1 MLIDSHCHLDFP
13 DFIEDR
19 DDVIRRAREVGVRLM
34 LTISTKITEADKIIS
49 LAEAYDDI
57 VCSIGIHP
65 HEAGREPETTAE
77 ELGCIASHPKVV
89 GIGETGLDYYYEHS
103 PREAQKKNFQAHI
116 AASRDTNLPLIVHA
130 RDADTDTAMI
140 LEQEA
145 AKGRFPGLIHCF
157 TAGPELAERAL
168 NIGMYISFSGIATFK
183 NAKEI
188 RDVIEIV
195 PLDRILVETDAPFLA
210 PTPHRGKRNEPSFV
224 RYTAELIANIK
235 NISYQEFID
244 ISGTNFFNLFSKA
257 PPPKISNQ
265 SHIPLSSNT

>member
-77 ELGCIASHPKVV
+77 ELARIASHPKVV

-103 PREAQKKNFQAHI
+103 PREAQQRNFRAHI
-116 AASRDTNLPLIVHA
+116 AASRETGLPLIVHA
-130 RDADTDTAMI
+130 RDADTDTADI
-140 LEQEA
+140 LEDEMKNGA
-145 AKGRFPGLIHCF
+145 FPGLIHCF
-157 TAGPELAERAL
+157 TAGPELAKRAL
-168 NIGMYISFSGIATFK
+168 DIGFYISISGIATFK
-183 NAKEI
+183 NAETLRQTI
-188 RDVIEIV
+188 LTV
-195 PLDRILVETDAPFLA
+195 PEDRLLVETDSPFLA
-210 PTPHRGKRNEPSFV
+210 PVPHRGKRNEPSFV
-224 RYTAELIANIK
+224 ADTTGALAILFDTDFETLAART
-235 NISYQEFID
+235 
-244 ISGTNFFNLFSKA
+244 TNNFYRLFAKA
-257 PPPKISNQ
+257 PRREIQ
-265 SHIPLSSNT
+265 

>member
-1 MLIDSHCHLDFP
+1 
-13 DFIEDR
+13 
-19 DDVIRRAREVGVRLM
+19 
-34 LTISTKITEADKIIS
+34 
-49 LAEAYDDI
+49 
-57 VCSIGIHP
+57 
-65 HEAGREPETTAE
+65 
-77 ELGCIASHPKVV
+77 
-89 GIGETGLDYYYEHS
+89 
-103 PREAQKKNFQAHI
+103 
-116 AASRDTNLPLIVHA
+116 
-130 RDADTDTAMI
+130 
-140 LEQEA
+140 
-145 AKGRFPGLIHCF
+145 
-157 TAGPELAERAL
+157 
-168 NIGMYISFSGIATFK
+168 MYISFSGIATFK

-265 SHIPLSSNT
+265 SHIASSSNT

>member
-13 DFIEDR
+13 EFVEDR

-49 LAEAYDDI
+49 LAEAYEDL

-65 HEAGREPETTAE
+65 HEAGSEPETSAD
-77 ELGCIASHPKVV
+77 ELARIAAHPKVV

-103 PREAQKKNFQAHI
+103 PREAQKKNFQSHI
-116 AASRDTNLPLIVHA
+116 SASRDTNLPLIVHA
-130 RDADTDTAMI
+130 RDADTDTATI
-140 LEQEA
+140 LEEET
-145 AKGRFPGLIHCF
+145 AKGSFPGLIHCF

-183 NAKEI
+183 NAQEI

-224 RYTAELIANIK
+224 RHTAELIADIK
-235 NISYQEFID
+235 GISYQEFID
-244 ISGTNFFNLFSKA
+244 ISGTNFFKLFTKA
-257 PPPKISNQ
+257 IPPEKSGQ
-265 SHIPLSSNT
+265 PLTASSTS